1 VRNYVT
7 LAVATLMV
15 VICCR
20 SVGAQAPDWYP
31 TNFANATCAP
41 VIIARV
47 DFRPAARG
55 ANSDG
60 TTTITTDEGKYQMM
74 TSTKLRPGDK
84 GAYCFPG
91 HDHEPNDTFTVMVFG
106 KIVYLMRL
114 ISN

>member
-1 VRNYVT
+1 
-7 LAVATLMV
+7 MV